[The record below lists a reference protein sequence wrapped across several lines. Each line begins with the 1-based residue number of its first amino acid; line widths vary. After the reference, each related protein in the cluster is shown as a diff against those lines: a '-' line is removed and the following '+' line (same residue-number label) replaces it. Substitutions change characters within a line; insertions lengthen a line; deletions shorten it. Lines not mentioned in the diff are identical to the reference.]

1 MEKLNLID
9 SYSRAE
15 AIADGTLVDVTQMAK
30 QSGIKYPV
38 AITQAVDASIDGAVA
53 KNRSDYQGILS
64 DVLTCFRFS
73 ALKYQ
78 NDTLNFK
85 VLIWDNEAQGNK
97 LNEFKAVVGPGD
109 TPAPVIT
116 ISLPSED

>member
-1 MEKLNLID
+1 MEKSDLID
-9 SYSRAE
+9 SYSRAQ

-30 QSGIKYPV
+30 QAGIKYPV
-38 AITQAVDASIDGAVA
+38 AITQAVDASINGAVA

-73 ALKYQ
+73 AVKNQ
-78 NDTLNFK
+78 NDTLNFN
-85 VLIWDNEAQGNK
+85 VLIWDNETQGNK
-97 LNEFKAVVGPGD
+97 LNMFKAVVGPAD

-116 ISLPSED
+116 ISFPSED